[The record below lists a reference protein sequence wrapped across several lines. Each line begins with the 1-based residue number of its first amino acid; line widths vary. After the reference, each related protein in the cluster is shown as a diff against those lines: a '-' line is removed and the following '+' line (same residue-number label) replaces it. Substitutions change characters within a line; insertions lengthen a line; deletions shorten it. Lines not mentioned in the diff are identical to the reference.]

1 MFALSTDNNH
11 PKSPFIMN
19 KFTSLSAA
27 FAFMA
32 FFATASAATV
42 ASDANLNTVSVELTD
57 DVTQESIT
65 MDAVVQLPD
74 GSRSRKTKTFRTMQ
88 EAVDGYVKFV
98 TTLPY
103 GARLIRVQ
111 FTNELGQ
118 TVFAAQG

>member
-1 MFALSTDNNH
+1 
-11 PKSPFIMN
+11 MN

-42 ASDANLNTVSVELTD
+42 TSDANMNTVSVELTD

-65 MDAVVQLPD
+65 MDAVVQLTD
-74 GSRSRKTKTFRTMQ
+74 GSRSRKTQTFRNMQ

-98 TTLPY
+98 SSLPY
-103 GARLIRVQ
+103 GARLIRVE

-118 TVFAAQG
+118 VIFAAQG

>member
-1 MFALSTDNNH
+1 
-11 PKSPFIMN
+11 MN

-42 ASDANLNTVSVELTD
+42 TSDANMNTVSVELTD
-57 DVTQESIT
+57 DVTQEFIT
-65 MDAVVQLPD
+65 MDAVVQLTD
-74 GSRSRKTKTFRTMQ
+74 GSRSRKTKTFRNMQ

-98 TTLPY
+98 SSLPY
-103 GARLIRVQ
+103 GARLIRVE

-118 TVFAAQG
+118 MIFAAQG

>member
-11 PKSPFIMN
+11 PKSPSIMN

-32 FFATASAATV
+32 FFATATAATV
-42 ASDANLNTVSVELTD
+42 TSDATLNAVSVELTD

-65 MDAVVQLPD
+65 MDAVVQLTD
-74 GSRSRKTKTFRTMQ
+74 GSRSRKTKTFRNMQ

-98 TTLPY
+98 SSLPY
-103 GARLIRVQ
+103 GARLIRVG

-118 TVFAAQG
+118 VIFAAQG

>member
-1 MFALSTDNNH
+1 
-11 PKSPFIMN
+11 MN

-32 FFATASAATV
+32 FFATASAATGTST
-42 ASDANLNTVSVELTD
+42 SDATQNTVSLDLTD
-57 DVTQESIT
+57 AVAQASIT
-65 MDAVVQLPD
+65 MNALVQLPD

-88 EAVDGYVKFV
+88 DAVDGYVKFV

-103 GARLIRVQ
+103 GSRLIRVQ

-118 TVFAAQG
+118 VVFAGQG

>member
-11 PKSPFIMN
+11 PKSPSIMN

-32 FFATASAATV
+32 FFATATAATV
-42 ASDANLNTVSVELTD
+42 TSDATLNAVSVELTD

-65 MDAVVQLPD
+65 MDAVVQLTD
-74 GSRSRKTKTFRTMQ
+74 GSRSRKTKTFRNIQ

-98 TTLPY
+98 SSLPY
-103 GARLIRVQ
+103 GARLIRVG

-118 TVFAAQG
+118 VIFAAQG